1 MCMCVCVCV
10 CLRTV
15 AISSA
20 ADGGRSCLQAG
31 RRRLGVLRAAAVRHC
46 PPLPACLPTGTPV
59 VTTRPLRRP
68 IVPPRS
74 GTVEVSQDGRVLT
87 TLREGVG
94 FGELALLDDGGD
106 SKRTATITAASR
118 CLLGCLSKK
127 DYDALVKKGQQEELQ
142 HIVSFFRGSSFFR
155 EQRTDSFLHLARVSE
170 HRQWLQGEAI
180 FVTGD
185 PVLEVFFLQEGQV
198 ALSKDVYCAPS
209 SSVRTSSSSV
219 RRWPFLNV
227 QQAAGRGGARGG
239 AAWDWCPPPRLV
251 DRWVLTVERRAAKTA
266 PRGRA
271 CRRVYWVAVP
281 A

>member
-1 MCMCVCVCV
+1 MCVCVCV
-10 CLRTV
+10 CLRMV

-46 PPLPACLPTGTPV
+46 PPLPACLPTGTPCDAMRCHAVPCPPPV

-106 SKRTATITAASR
+106 SKRTATITATSR

-185 PVLEVFFLQEGQV
+185 PVLEVFFLQVGIE
-198 ALSKDVYCAPS
+198 PS
-209 SSVRTSSSSV
+209 VSILSSVHI
-219 RRWPFLNV
+219 
-227 QQAAGRGGARGG
+227 
-239 AAWDWCPPPRLV
+239 D
-251 DRWVLTVERRAAKTA
+251 
-266 PRGRA
+266 
-271 CRRVYWVAVP
+271 
-281 A
+281 